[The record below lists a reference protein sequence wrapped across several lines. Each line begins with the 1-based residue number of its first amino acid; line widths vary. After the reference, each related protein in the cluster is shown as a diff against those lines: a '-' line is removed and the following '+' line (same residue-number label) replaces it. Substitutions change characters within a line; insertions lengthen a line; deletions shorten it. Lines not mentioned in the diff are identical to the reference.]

1 MNVNVIFVGNLKESY
16 YKEAVAEYEKRLSR
30 YCKVRNI
37 EIKEEKIPNEPNA
50 GEINSA
56 LCAEGKRILA
66 ALPEKSYRIA
76 LCVEGE
82 ACSSEQLAGVIR
94 ACHSDVTFVIGGSYG
109 LSDEVKKRCDKRISV
124 SKMTFPHRL
133 MRVILAEQIY
143 RAFTINAGAEY
154 HK

>member
-1 MNVNVIFVGNLKESY
+1 MNVNIIHVGNLKESY

-30 YCKVRNI
+30 FCKVRNV
-37 EIKEEKIPNEPNA
+37 EIKEEKLPERPNQS
-50 GEINSA
+50 EIASA
-56 LCAEGKRILA
+56 LTAEGKRILA
-66 ALPEKSYRIA
+66 AMPDKSYRIA
-76 LCVEGE
+76 MCVEGE
-82 ACSSEQLAGVIR
+82 ACSSEELAALINGCSCDI
-94 ACHSDVTFVIGGSYG
+94 TFVIGGSYG

-143 RAFTINAGAEY
+143 RAFMINSGGEY